1 MATVPSG
8 FQIAQKVS
16 PATAAANYKTNA
28 GNAGTWWATKY
39 LMSKT
44 DPFTAAAN
52 ASGRWLAR
60 INEVGETG
68 FKAGLGRVDRNAVGA
83 MVSSKGAGL
92 YNAGIANKGAAKYAK
107 VADQLIPALQS
118 IAANLPPRGTLED
131 NIARAAAMARGAAA
145 LRGQY
150 RA

>member
-1 MATVPSG
+1 
-8 FQIAQKVS
+8 
-16 PATAAANYKTNA
+16 
-28 GNAGTWWATKY
+28 
-39 LMSKT
+39 MSKT